1 MKLLSSTDRQH
12 PVRPHRARQ
21 GFRTNA
27 ALTLTLLMFAA
38 ICNACSQADE
48 RAAQE
53 YAKAVERFNAYDLDG
68 AQRALKIVLEADPDS
83 APAHVMQ
90 GKIYFYRQNYED
102 AGVSFQRAANSNPD
116 HIDAMFWQA
125 RTRMMK
131 NEDEAD
137 EQALQMLDRIIS
149 LDSAHIE
156 AWYAK
161 GLLHQKR
168 GQMDAAI
175 AAYKSGLQNSGKIAL
190 IYLQLGSVYHK
201 ANLPGEAE
209 RYFERAL
216 ALSADPDLRAYVE
229 AIRDDARTP
238 SVGPEAAPR

>member
-1 MKLLSSTDRQH
+1 MNFTSSMDLQRSA
-12 PVRPHRARQ
+12 RPPTTRP
-21 GFRTNA
+21 GFRISA
-27 ALTLTLLMFAA
+27 AFMLTLLLLAA
-38 ICNACSQADE
+38 ACNACSQAEE

-53 YAKAVERFNAYDLDG
+53 YAKAVERFNANDLDG

-90 GKIYFYRQNYED
+90 GKIHFYRQNYQD
-102 AGVSFQRAANSNPD
+102 AAASFQRAANSNPD

-137 EQALQMLDRIIS
+137 EQALQILERVIS

-201 ANLPGEAE
+201 ASLPSEAE

-216 ALSADPDLRAYVE
+216 ALSSDPDLRAYVE
-229 AIRDDARTP
+229 AIRNDARTP